1 MKKIMF
7 NEVWKDITGFEGL
20 YEVSN
25 YGNVRRYDTKQLKAT
40 PLNRYGYPQV
50 NLYKNGKSH
59 LWRVHRLV
67 AIAFVDNPNPIK
79 YDCINH
85 KDENPCNNNANNLEW
100 CDRTY
105 NNNYGG
111 HNARS
116 AISRSKAVM
125 QYTLDGEFLKEWL
138 SGTYASRQLF
148 IPQAAINACCLHKPK
163 YNQAGGFLWKY
174 KDDSMPI
181 IYKHGKRVVKC
192 GVDGTPIEEYQNITE
207 ASITNHILPSSIS
220 NCLAGRSKFAGGY
233 KWKLIK

>member
-1 MKKIMF
+1 MEQEI
-7 NEVWKDITGFEGL
+7 WKDIVGFEGL

-25 YGNVRRYDTKQLKAT
+25 YGSVRRYDTKQLKAT
-40 PLNRYGYPQV
+40 TLNRYGYPQV
-50 NLYKNGKSH
+50 NLYKSGKSH
-59 LWRVHRLV
+59 LRRVHRLV
-67 AIAFVDNPNPIK
+67 AIAFIDNPDPIRF
-79 YDCINH
+79 DCINH

-105 NNNYGG
+105 NDNYGG

-125 QYTLDGEFLKEWL
+125 QYTLDGKFVKEWL
-138 SGTYASRQLF
+138 SGTDASRQLS

-174 KDDSMPI
+174 KDDSTPI
-181 IYKHGKRVVKC
+181 TFKHGKRVAKC
-192 GVDGTPIEEYQNITE
+192 GTDGTLIEEYRNITE
-207 ASITNHILPSSIS
+207 ASKKNHILPSSIS
-220 NCLAGRSKFAGGY
+220 NCLIGRSKFAGGY